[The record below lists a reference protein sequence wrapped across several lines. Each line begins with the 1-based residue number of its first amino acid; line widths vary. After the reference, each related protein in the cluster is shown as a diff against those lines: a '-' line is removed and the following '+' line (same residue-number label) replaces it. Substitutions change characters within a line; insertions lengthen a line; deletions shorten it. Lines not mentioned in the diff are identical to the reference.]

1 MRSPARLRTCERV
14 WSHAWV
20 GQIDITFFAYR
31 PPTLEPPSGLP
42 NGLVHA
48 CVQRSPRRMFGPS
61 QHMEG
66 MHKATDGGMANATPI
81 KSKAFFF
88 LLLLLRRTRRLGGLG
103 GLGEDSRRTRRGF
116 GEDSEDSARIRRGL
130 SSSLSSYFSSRR
142 VCVLTLSSRNNQ
154 S

>member
-88 LLLLLRRTRRLGGLG
+88 LLLLLRRTRRT
-103 GLGEDSRRTRRGF
+103 RRTRRGL

-130 SSSLSSYFSSRR
+130 GGLGEDSARTRRTFGEDSARTIFFS
-142 VCVLTLSSRNNQ
+142 VILFLI
-154 S
+154 